1 MKIFV
6 GSDHAGFGLKEK
18 LISFL
23 TELGHEVV
31 DKGAFDYNEEDDY
44 PDFIIP
50 VAREVSMHPN
60 EVRGIVLGGS
70 GQGEG
75 MAANKF
81 RNVRATVYYGQG
93 KCVVEAEESESIIKI
108 SRADNDAN
116 ILSLGARFIT
126 EEEMKEVVKEWLET
140 AFKDTEKYKRRI
152 TKMERIHE

>member
-18 LISFL
+18 LIAFL
-23 TELGHEVV
+23 KELGHEVE
-31 DKGAFDYNEEDDY
+31 DKGPFEYNEEDDY

-50 VAREVSMHPN
+50 VAHEVSMRPN
-60 EVRGIVLGGS
+60 EGRGVVLGGS

-93 KCVVEAEESESIIKI
+93 QCVVPEEHESIIKI

-126 EEEMKEVVKEWLET
+126 EEEMKESVKEWLST
-140 AFKDTEKYKRRI
+140 PFKDTEKYKRRI
-152 TKMERIHE
+152 AKMDRIHE

>member
-1 MKIFV
+1 MKIYI
-6 GSDHAGFGLKEK
+6 GSDHAGFGFKEK
-18 LISFL
+18 LIPYL
-23 TELGHEVV
+23 KELGHEVK
-31 DKGAFDYNEEDDY
+31 DKGPFEYNEEDDY

-81 RNVRATVYYGQG
+81 HNVRATVYYGQG
-93 KCVVEAEESESIIKI
+93 QCVVPEEHESIIRI
-108 SRADNDAN
+108 SRADNNAN
-116 ILSLGARFIT
+116 ILALGARFIT
-126 EEEMKEVVKEWLET
+126 EEEMKEAIKEWLDT
-140 AFKDTEKYKRRI
+140 PFKNTEKYKRRI

>member
-18 LISFL
+18 LVPYL
-23 TELGHEVV
+23 KELGHEVE
-31 DKGAFDYNEEDDY
+31 DKGPFEYNEEDDY

-60 EVRGIVLGGS
+60 EVRGIILGGS

-81 RNVRATVYYGQG
+81 KNVRATVYYGQG
-93 KCVVEAEESESIIKI
+93 QCIVPEEHESIIRI

-126 EEEMKEVVKEWLET
+126 EEEMKEVIKEWLST
-140 AFKDTEKYKRRI
+140 PFKGTKKYQRRI
-152 TKMERIHE
+152 NKMERIHD